1 MITSPCDHVGARAPR
16 RKGNRVLFAVLVCVL
31 AAVPAA
37 GLALTSG
44 AVTHTR
50 PDTLPRSE
58 LRGLLCRAGTTPALD
73 TSDRAD
79 DVVRVMPAACD
90 LRVAARAPW
99 RAAHAGTA
107 LSCQAG

>member
-1 MITSPCDHVGARAPR
+1 MITSPCDHVGARASR

-79 DVVRVMPAACD
+79 DAVRVMPAACD
-90 LRVAARAPW
+90 LRAAARTPW
-99 RAAHAGTA
+99 RPAHAGTA

>member
-1 MITSPCDHVGARAPR
+1 MIASPCDRVGAREAR
-16 RKGNRVLFAVLVCVL
+16 RKGNRVLFVVLVCVL

-50 PDTLPRSE
+50 PDTLPRPE

-73 TSDRAD
+73 ASDRAD
-79 DVVRVMPAACD
+79 GAVRVMPAACD
-90 LRVAARAPW
+90 LRAAALASRRAARV
-99 RAAHAGTA
+99 GTA
-107 LSCQAG
+107 LSCRAG